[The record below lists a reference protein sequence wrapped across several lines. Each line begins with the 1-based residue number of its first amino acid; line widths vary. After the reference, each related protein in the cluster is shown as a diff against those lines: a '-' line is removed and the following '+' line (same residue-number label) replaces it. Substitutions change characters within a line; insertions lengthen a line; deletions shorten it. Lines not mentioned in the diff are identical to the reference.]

1 MADSGNALIRRI
13 DPQGNVQTVS
23 GKLSDE
29 TRVDGPFAQATYWR
43 PRYLRV
49 DHDDRL
55 YVLDDGPYI
64 GKRGA
69 RIRRLDFSTGEVT
82 IVARGLHD
90 VVAAWVYQFAQE
102 PRREALAGPGFA
114 AERKDRIWT
123 RRTKCGQD
131 PQNGE
136 TKLIFSIKWQK
147 PA

>member
-1 MADSGNALIRRI
+1 MSYPAQFASLSTSTSLDASANLYVADSGNALIRRI

-82 IVARGLHD
+82 IVARD
-90 VVAAWVYQFAQE
+90 EQQ
-102 PRREALAGPGFA
+102 
-114 AERKDRIWT
+114 
-123 RRTKCGQD
+123 
-131 PQNGE
+131 
-136 TKLIFSIKWQK
+136 
-147 PA
+147 